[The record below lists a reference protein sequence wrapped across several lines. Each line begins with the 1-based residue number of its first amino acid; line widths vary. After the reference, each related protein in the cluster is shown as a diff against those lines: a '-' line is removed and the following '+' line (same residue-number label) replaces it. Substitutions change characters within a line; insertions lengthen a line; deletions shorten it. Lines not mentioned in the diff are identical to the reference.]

1 MRDPVNR
8 EATDLAND
16 IAITHILD
24 ARPYLIDLKRA
35 GEAIP
40 DLDPDDILHAGP
52 PFAPTDDLCSAL
64 RGAIVGTLVIEGR
77 APNLD
82 AAQEMARSERL
93 RLRSAAEVN
102 ATCTFGG
109 VITAATPVFVVE
121 NRAFGTQAFSA
132 INEGRGAALR
142 YGSTATETLE
152 RVRWLHGE
160 FTTVLGAAIRS
171 LGGIDMFGLMGQALA
186 MGDELHS
193 RQKAAS
199 ALFLATVAS
208 TVCEHAP
215 TLTSASS
222 TLAFLA
228 NNDFFFLPLAMAS
241 AKSVMS
247 AVENI
252 ENSSIVTAIAFNGA
266 KCGIRV
272 SGLDNWCTASIP
284 RISGHYFHGFDER
297 VAGPVIGDSEIM
309 ETLGLGA
316 LAMANAPSLARY
328 LSGRSAFGADLTRE
342 MYETTVSEHPLF
354 KVPYLDERG
363 TPLGIDVRKVTA
375 TRIAPAFNTGIA
387 HIDVGIGQIG
397 AGYGRVP
404 LECFDNA
411 AKRLT
416 ATGR

>member
-1 MRDPVNR
+1 MHHTVNR
-8 EATDLAND
+8 DATDLAND
-16 IAITHILD
+16 NAITRVVD
-24 ARPYLIDLKRA
+24 GRPYLIDLKPA

-40 DLDPDDILHAGP
+40 DLAADDVLHAGP
-52 PFAPTDDLCSAL
+52 PLTPSDAVCSAL
-64 RGAIVGTLVIEGR
+64 RGAIVGTLVVEGR
-77 APNLD
+77 APDLK
-82 AAQEMARSERL
+82 AAHQMLGRGSL

-109 VITAATPVFVVE
+109 VIAAGTPVFVVE
-121 NRAFGTQAFSA
+121 NRTFGIRAFSA

-142 YGSTATETLE
+142 YGSTAPETLE

-160 FTTVLGAAIRS
+160 FAHVLGAALRN
-171 LGGIDMFGLMGQALA
+171 LGGIELFALMGQVLA

-208 TVCEHAP
+208 AVCECGA
-215 TLTSASS
+215 TSTSASS

-228 NNDFFFLPLAMAS
+228 KNDFFFLPLAMAS
-241 AKSVMS
+241 AKSVMA
-247 AVENI
+247 AVEDI
-252 ENSSIVTAIAFNGA
+252 KHASIVTAIAFNGA

-272 SGLDNWCTASIP
+272 SGLDAWYTASVP
-284 RISGHYFHGFDER
+284 RISGRYFSGFDER
-297 VAGPVIGDSEIM
+297 MAGPVIGDSEIM
-309 ETLGLGA
+309 ETMGLGA

-328 LSGRSAFGADLTRE
+328 LSGRAVFGAELTHE
-342 MYETTVSEHPLF
+342 AYETAVGVHPHF
-354 KVPYLDERG
+354 NVPYFDERG

-387 HIDVGIGQIG
+387 HIDAGIGQIG

-404 LECFDNA
+404 LECFDHA

-416 ATGR
+416 ARGR